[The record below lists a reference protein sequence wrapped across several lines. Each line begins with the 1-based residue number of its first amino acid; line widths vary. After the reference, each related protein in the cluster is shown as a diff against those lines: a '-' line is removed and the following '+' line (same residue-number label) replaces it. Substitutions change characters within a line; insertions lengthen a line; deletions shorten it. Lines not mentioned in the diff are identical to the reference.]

1 MPAFAVDDYRTKQ
14 NGSMAIYPG
23 KSLLTVVL
31 FRMIYPIVSSRH
43 AQVLLT
49 SFL

>member
-31 FRMIYPIVSSRH
+31 FIVSSRH